1 MLVSTRQRRRAVTLR
16 PDEIVSGFQQ
26 EMEAFGALVGG
37 LDSTQWATPSRCE
50 GWTVADVAAHAIG
63 SVADVVAGRVEG
75 LGSPEATARE
85 VAERSGRSPAELA
98 DELAAV
104 SKQISDLAVLFDDD
118 AWAGPAPGDY
128 DGTLAQGVE
137 ALFYDTWAHGDDIRA
152 ALGMASVTE
161 SPGLRAALH
170 HLALVLAQQG
180 WGPATLA
187 LDGVEEIEIAAPA
200 DGAAG
205 GAGAGHRITGDPLAF
220 VLVASGRAEPAA
232 LGLDETVNVYR

>member
-1 MLVSTRQRRRAVTLR
+1 MTSDGVTAGLPRAATA
-16 PDEIVSGFQQ
+16 EGQ
-26 EMEAFGALVGG
+26 AG
-37 LDSTQWATPSRCE
+37 LD
-50 GWTVADVAAHAIG
+50 AIA
-63 SVADVVAGRVEG
+63 S
-75 LGSPEATARE
+75 
-85 VAERSGRSPAELA
+85 
-98 DELAAV
+98 
-104 SKQISDLAVLFDDD
+104 
-118 AWAGPAPGDY
+118 GPAVALIASDY